1 MAFYYGTPFAQAEIE
16 SRMELERRLKE
27 AEEALQNLE
36 KGLNS
41 LERSKERDEKMKG
54 DVTQLRSECM
64 H

>member
-1 MAFYYGTPFAQAEIE
+1 
-16 SRMELERRLKE
+16 MELERRLKE

-64 H
+64 HCYLFGCSYLVNI